1 MKNKKKKNKNKTK
14 QLVTGTNT
22 FPTTNATVFT
32 GQTSHNSIHSSWIS
46 DCFLSLVESFYE
58 TYMRTGPISSK
69 HVCIV
74 TTRRM
79 WQFQTNKN
87 VNHISCMVSDSH

>member
-1 MKNKKKKNKNKTK
+1 MKKKNNNKKK
-14 QLVTGTNT
+14 QLVTETNN
-22 FPTTNATVFT
+22 FPTTKATIFT

-46 DCFLSLVESFYE
+46 DCFLILVESFYE

-69 HVCIV
+69 HVILCIV

-87 VNHISCMVSDSH
+87 VNHISCKVSDSH

>member
-1 MKNKKKKNKNKTK
+1 MKKKHKKQN
-14 QLVTGTNT
+14 QLVTGTNN
-22 FPTTNATVFT
+22 FPTTKETTIFSLGRQATIQSTRAGF
-32 GQTSHNSIHSSWIS
+32 QP
-46 DCFLSLVESFYE
+46 DCFLILVESFYE
-58 TYMRTGPISSK
+58 TYKRTGPISSK

-79 WQFQTNKN
+79 WQFQKNKN